1 MAINS
6 EINLRKFIWED
17 IEGIELKLYKK
28 EEGKIFSPSKEST
41 MTILLGDK
49 PIGLIDL
56 GGIEKG
62 LHIFMLEV
70 FEKGRG
76 YGKIIVQELQNC
88 PEIEKLEL
96 NPSDNASYNFW
107 VKMGF
112 VLLNDGE
119 TMLWTKNIK
128 TNSSNDKIRGSL

>member
-6 EINLRKFIWED
+6 EIDLRKFCWED
-17 IEGIELKLYKK
+17 IKDIDLVLYKK
-28 EEGKIFSPSKEST
+28 DEGKIYSPTKENT
-41 MTILLGDK
+41 MTILLANK

-56 GGIEKG
+56 ETIEKG
-62 LHIFMLEV
+62 FFHILMLEV

-76 YGKIIVQELQNC
+76 YGKKIVQELQNC
-88 PEIEKLEL
+88 SEIEKLEL

-107 VKMGF
+107 IKMGF

-128 TNSSNDKIRGSL
+128 KNSSND

>member
-6 EINLRKFIWED
+6 EIDLREFIWED
-17 IEGIELKLYKK
+17 IKGIELKLYKK

-56 GGIEKG
+56 EAIEKG
-62 LHIFMLEV
+62 FFHILMLEV

-76 YGKIIVQELQNC
+76 YGKKVVQDLQNC

-96 NPSDNASYNFW
+96 NSNDNASYNFW
-107 VKMGF
+107 IKMGF
-112 VLLNDGE
+112 KLLDDGE
-119 TMLWTKNIK
+119 TMLWKK
-128 TNSSNDKIRGSL
+128 H

>member
-6 EINLRKFIWED
+6 EIDLREFIWED
-17 IEGIELKLYKK
+17 IKGIELKLYKK

-56 GGIEKG
+56 EAIEKG
-62 LHIFMLEV
+62 FFHILMLEV

-76 YGKIIVQELQNC
+76 YGKKVVQDLQNC

-96 NPSDNASYNFW
+96 NSNDNASYNFW
-107 VKMGF
+107 IKMGF
-112 VLLNDGE
+112 KLLDDGE
-119 TMLWTKNIK
+119 TMLWK
-128 TNSSNDKIRGSL
+128 

>member
-6 EINLRKFIWED
+6 EIDLREFIWED
-17 IEGIELKLYKK
+17 IKGIELKLYKK

-56 GGIEKG
+56 EAIEKG
-62 LHIFMLEV
+62 FFHILMLEV

-76 YGKIIVQELQNC
+76 YGKKIVQDLQNC

-96 NPSDNASYNFW
+96 NPNGNTSYNFW

-112 VLLNDGE
+112 KLLDDGE
-119 TMLWTKNIK
+119 TMLWKK
-128 TNSSNDKIRGSL
+128 H

>member
-6 EINLRKFIWED
+6 EIDLREFIWED
-17 IEGIELKLYKK
+17 IKGIELKLYKK
-28 EEGKIFSPSKEST
+28 EEGKIFSLSKEST

-56 GGIEKG
+56 EAIEKG
-62 LHIFMLEV
+62 FFHILMLEV

-76 YGKIIVQELQNC
+76 YGKKIVQDLQNC
-88 PEIEKLEL
+88 PEIKKLEL

-107 VKMGF
+107 IKMGF
-112 VLLNDGE
+112 KLLDDGE
-119 TMLWTKNIK
+119 TMLWKK
-128 TNSSNDKIRGSL
+128 H

>member
-6 EINLRKFIWED
+6 EIDLREFIWED

-28 EEGKIFSPSKEST
+28 EEGKIFSPSKENT
-41 MTILLGDK
+41 MTILLDNK

-56 GGIEKG
+56 EAIEKG
-62 LHIFMLEV
+62 FFHILMLEV

-76 YGKIIVQELQNC
+76 YGKKIVQELQNC
-88 PEIEKLEL
+88 SEIEKLEL
-96 NPSDNASYNFW
+96 NPNGNTSYNFW

-119 TMLWTKNIK
+119 TMLWKK
-128 TNSSNDKIRGSL
+128 Y

>member
-6 EINLRKFIWED
+6 EIDLREFIWED
-17 IEGIELKLYKK
+17 IKGIELKLYKK

-56 GGIEKG
+56 EAIEKG
-62 LHIFMLEV
+62 FFHILMLEV

-76 YGKIIVQELQNC
+76 YGKKIVQDLQNC

-107 VKMGF
+107 IKMGF
-112 VLLNDGE
+112 ILLNDGE

-128 TNSSNDKIRGSL
+128 TNCSND

>member
-6 EINLRKFIWED
+6 EIDLRKFRWED
-17 IEGIELKLYKK
+17 IKEIDLVLYRK
-28 EEGKIFSPSKEST
+28 EENKIYSPTKEKT
-41 MTILLGDK
+41 ITILLDDK
-49 PIGLIDL
+49 PIGLIDIE
-56 GGIEKG
+56 GIEKG
-62 LHIFMLEV
+62 FFHIFMLEV
-70 FEKGRG
+70 FEKGKG
-76 YGKIIVQELQNC
+76 YGKKIVQELQNC

-119 TMLWTKNIK
+119 TMLWEKH
-128 TNSSNDKIRGSL
+128 

>member
-6 EINLRKFIWED
+6 EIDLREFIWED
-17 IEGIELKLYKK
+17 IKGIELKLYKK

-56 GGIEKG
+56 EAIEKG
-62 LHIFMLEV
+62 FFHILMLEV

-76 YGKIIVQELQNC
+76 YGKKIVQDLQNC
-88 PEIEKLEL
+88 SETEKLEL
-96 NPSDNASYNFW
+96 NPSDNASYNF
-107 VKMGF
+107 
-112 VLLNDGE
+112 
-119 TMLWTKNIK
+119 
-128 TNSSNDKIRGSL
+128 